1 MASLLGDL
9 IAGGLSYLGSR
20 EQVRAATSAAEAQA
34 AAIRQQ
40 SADALAAAEPWAI
53 GSLGGTAAFDSEGR
67 LGTLML
73 SPELTDIYQGA
84 LARSG
89 LWGAQALE
97 YGLDPFAAADVFYQ
111 QQEPMFTEQEN
122 RKRTDLE
129 TRLLA
134 QGRLGSTGGAEEQRA
149 LEEAIGTGQLQ
160 RREQSFNRA
169 QALIDTLLGRES
181 GDLGRA
187 TGLLDIPLQYANVGR
202 GIGGTLGQTAS
213 AGLASQASAQQ
224 LLARTQAAAGTPM
237 SAGLLGLG
245 DVVRQNFGTRRP

>member
-1 MASLLGDL
+1 MASLFGDL
-9 IAGGLSYLGSR
+9 IAGGLSFLGSR
-20 EQVRAATSAAEAQA
+20 EQGRAATSAAEAQA

-40 SADALAAAEPWAI
+40 SADALAAAEPWSI
-53 GSLGGTAAFDSEGR
+53 GSLGGTVDFDTEGR

-73 SPELTDIYQGA
+73 SPELKDIYQGA

-122 RKRTDLE
+122 RKRTEME
-129 TRLLA
+129 TRLMA
-134 QGRLGSTGGAEEQRA
+134 QGRLGSTGGAQEQRA

-160 RREQSFNRA
+160 RRNESFNRA
-169 QALIDTLLGRES
+169 QALISTLLGRES
-181 GDLGRA
+181 GDLARA
-187 TGLLDIPLQYANVGR
+187 TGLLNIPLQQANVSR
-202 GIGGTLGQTAS
+202 GIAGTLGQTAS
-213 AGLASQASAQQ
+213 AGLASQAQAEQ

-245 DVVRQNFGTRRP
+245 DVVRRNYGTNP

>member
-1 MASLLGDL
+1 MSFFGDL
-9 IAGGLSYLGSR
+9 IAGGLSFLGSR
-20 EQVRAATSAAEAQA
+20 EQAEASTRAAEAQA
-34 AAIRQQ
+34 AAIRQNA
-40 SADALAAAEPWAI
+40 ADALAAAEPWSV
-53 GSLGGTAAFDSEGR
+53 GGLGGTSEFDAEGR
-67 LGTLML
+67 LGTLLL

-84 LARSG
+84 LSRSG
-89 LWGAQALE
+89 LWGAQALQ
-97 YGLDPFAAADVFYQ
+97 YGIDPFAAADVFYNQ
-111 QQEPMFTEQEN
+111 REPLFTEQED
-122 RKRTDLE
+122 RQRTNLE

-134 QGRLGSTGGAEEQRA
+134 QGRLGSTGGAQEQRA
-149 LEEAIGTGQLQ
+149 LEEAIGTSQLQ

-169 QALIDTLLGRES
+169 QALIDTLLGREA

-187 TGLLDIPLQYANVGR
+187 TGLLDIPVQYANVGR

-213 AGLASQASAQQ
+213 AGLASQAQAQQ